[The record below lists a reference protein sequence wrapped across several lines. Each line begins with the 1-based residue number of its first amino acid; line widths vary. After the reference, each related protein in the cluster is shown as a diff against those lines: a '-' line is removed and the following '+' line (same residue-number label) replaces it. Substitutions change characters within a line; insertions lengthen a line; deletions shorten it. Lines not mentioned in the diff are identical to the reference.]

1 VMDRG
6 RKPIDLG
13 QPKLKNSLLEFFFW
27 LFHFD
32 SRRHQNP
39 QVFSYIVYIV
49 SQYGQFEFAYRAVS
63 CRNRLFLHFK
73 TKKRRGGGEYIY
85 PAPSFP
91 TRSWVCDVWHRDNT
105 PPFFPTWLKSNKKG
119 TLLFPSC
126 ILERRCFSLFCFVLF
141 CVWFLSLWLLRFLRP
156 RVDDVR
162 VDGGERLTVG
172 SDLRWMS
179 RAWLRSTQPPTT
191 TVHTPGVYSLWLYC
205 AARVCV
211 SLSIQWTNNIV
222 DVLRHPIF
230 SMWLY
235 TIKTSGSWS
244 LE

>member
-1 VMDRG
+1 MDELFFSWRFHQHG
-6 RKPIDLG
+6 SQNRNIISDGSRSQAHRPWSTKIEKFSFG
-13 QPKLKNSLLEFFFW
+13 IFLLTFSFW
-27 LFHFD
+27 FKKT
-32 SRRHQNP
+32 SKSP
-39 QVFSYIVYIV
+39 WVFSYIVYIV
-49 SQYGQFEFAYRAVS
+49 SQYGQFKFAYRVLS

-73 TKKRRGGGEYIY
+73 TKKRRGEYIY

-126 ILERRCFSLFCFVLF
+126 IFRETLFFPFLF

-162 VDGGERLTVG
+162 VDGGKRLTVG

-191 TVHTPGVYSLWLYC
+191 TVHTPGVYSLWLVLRC
-205 AARVCV
+205 SCVCL
-211 SLSIQWTNNIV
+211 SLSTV
-222 DVLRHPIF
+222 D
-230 SMWLY
+230 
-235 TIKTSGSWS
+235 
-244 LE
+244 

>member
-1 VMDRG
+1 MGNSNLHIVPCRAEIG
-6 RKPIDLG
+6 YFYI
-13 QPKLKNSLLEFFFW
+13 LK
-27 LFHFD
+27 
-32 SRRHQNP
+32 Q
-39 QVFSYIVYIV
+39 
-49 SQYGQFEFAYRAVS
+49 
-63 CRNRLFLHFK
+63 
-73 TKKRRGGGEYIY
+73 KRDGGGGSTYILL
-85 PAPSFP
+85 PHFQLDREFVTSG
-91 TRSWVCDVWHRDNT
+91 TVTTH
-105 PPFFPTWLKSNKKG
+105 PPFSPPGSNQIKKE
-119 TLLFPSC
+119 LCCSLAAFS
-126 ILERRCFSLFCFVLF
+126 ERRCFSLFCFVLF